1 MPKSQAYLHELQ
13 DSETHD
19 GNSYQSCYAEIN
31 IDNKVNRD
39 YSIFN
44 KSYSV
49 VMGARKYTS
58 DDATEFVGYPENKFT
73 WEFGEPTY
81 DPMTVVDIADFTED
95 DVTEQALND
104 IPDGA

>member
-1 MPKSQAYLHELQ
+1 MPKSNAALHELQ
-13 DSETHD
+13 DSDHHE
-19 GNSYQSCYAEIN
+19 GNSYQSCWAEIN

-58 DDATEFVGYPENKFT
+58 NDATEFVGYPENRFT
-73 WEFGEPTY
+73 WTFGEPTY
-81 DPMTVVDIADFTED
+81 DPLTILEISDFTED

-104 IPDGA
+104 VPDSA